1 MSFPEYL
8 KDRISEDYKNL
19 MIQKL
24 QEIKDQSEGLKNA
37 FHPSI
42 AEMNQSLR
50 DLLQRELIR
59 IQEAFDH
66 KLDGIHEKIAKEFEG
81 VLENYIS
88 SWYHTD
94 VTPFHQQMELLISD
108 VVSNVP
114 APPKEES
121 ADIASLVDLAR
132 NLEQAGTQA
141 EILQVLLQHIASW
154 ADRAILFVI
163 KGDQASGWAALGLG
177 TDWDASRIRQIKIDL
192 SKDLILRDVISTG
205 EAVYG
210 KADSQPA
217 NQELFE
223 AIGDHTPKT
232 ALAVPVIVRGKIAGI
247 LYVDLESDLSE
258 QPDVPNLLILASRAA
273 GAAIDL
279 LPTRAKAAP
288 AASPAA
294 PETAKF
300 EVPAPPQPAS
310 TAVQEEVAEPAPQ
323 APTEE
328 VEVEV
333 EDVRGLIPEQTNE
346 EEVAEPAPI
355 EGSEPTLILPLHFK
369 EISPEDLQLHED
381 AKRFAR
387 LLVSEI
393 KLYNEAQVSAGR
405 ENKDLYE
412 RLKDDIELSRKT
424 YSERV
429 PEHIHSSTNYFYEE
443 LVRTLANGDP
453 ALLGM

>member
-24 QEIKDQSEGLKNA
+24 QEIKDQSEGLKNT

-50 DLLQRELIR
+50 DVLQRELIR

-66 KLDGIHEKIAKEFEG
+66 KLDGIHEKLTKEFAE
-81 VLENYIS
+81 VVENYVS
-88 SWYHTD
+88 SWYHSD
-94 VTPFHQQMELLISD
+94 ITPFQQQMELLISD

-114 APPKEES
+114 VPPKKENE
-121 ADIASLVDLAR
+121 DLASLVDLAR
-132 NLEQAGTQA
+132 KLDQAGTQA
-141 EILQVLLQHIASW
+141 EILQVLLHHIGSW

-177 TDWDASRIRQIKIDL
+177 PDWDAGRIRQIEIDL
-192 SKDLILRDVISTG
+192 SKNLILRDIITMG
-205 EAVYG
+205 EPVFG
-210 KADSQPA
+210 KADSYPD
-217 NQELFE
+217 NPDLFQ
-223 AIGDHTPKT
+223 AIGDRTPKS
-232 ALAVPVIVRGKIAGI
+232 ALAVPVKVRGKIAGI
-247 LYVDLESDLSE
+247 LYVDLENDLSE
-258 QPDVPNLLILASRAA
+258 QPDVPSLLTLASRAA
-273 GAAIDL
+273 SMAIDL
-279 LPTRAKAAP
+279 LPLRSRTAP
-288 AASPAA
+288 APSPAAA
-294 PETAKF
+294 PETAKI
-300 EVPAPPQPAS
+300 EMPAPP
-310 TAVQEEVAEPAPQ
+310 VQEVAEPSKP
-323 APTEE
+323 EE
-328 VEVEV
+328 EELTSKVTKA
-333 EDVRGLIPEQTNE
+333 EDV
-346 EEVAEPAPI
+346 AEAAAVT
-355 EGSEPTLILPLHFK
+355 GSEPTLIVPLPFK
-369 EISPEDLQLHED
+369 EISEEELQYHED

-412 RLKDDIELSRKT
+412 RLKDDIERSRRMYT
-424 YSERV
+424 ERV

>member
-19 MIQKL
+19 LIQKL

-59 IQEAFDH
+59 IQEAFDN
-66 KLDGIHEKIAKEFEG
+66 KLDGIHEKMTKEVAS
-81 VLENYIS
+81 VLENYVS
-88 SWYHTD
+88 SWYHSD
-94 VTPFHQQMELLISD
+94 ITPFQQQVEMLISD

-114 APPKEES
+114 VPPKKENE
-121 ADIASLVDLAR
+121 DIASLVDLAEK
-132 NLEQAGTQA
+132 LEQAGTQA

-177 TDWDASRIRQIKIDL
+177 SEWDAGRIRQIKIDL
-192 SKDLILRDVISTG
+192 SKDLILRDVVSAG
-205 EAVYG
+205 KAVFG
-210 KADSQPA
+210 KADSHPA
-217 NQELFE
+217 NHELFE
-223 AIGDHTPKT
+223 AIGDHTPKNT
-232 ALAVPVIVRGKIAGI
+232 FAVPVKVRGKIAGI
-247 LYVDLESDLSE
+247 LYVDLDSELSE
-258 QPDVPNLLILASRAA
+258 HPDIPHLLILASRAA
-273 GAAIDL
+273 GTAIDL
-279 LPTRAKAAP
+279 LPTRSKAAP
-288 AASPAA
+288 AVSPAA
-294 PETAKF
+294 PVTAKMDI
-300 EVPAPPQPAS
+300 PAAAPEPV
-310 TAVQEEVAEPAPQ
+310 AVQEVAESQ
-323 APTEE
+323 
-328 VEVEV
+328 
-333 EDVRGLIPEQTNE
+333 E
-346 EEVAEPAPI
+346 EEVRELTGEQAQVEEEEIAEPAPI
-355 EGSEPTLILPLHFK
+355 EGSEPTLILPLPMK
-369 EISPEDLQLHED
+369 EISEEDQRFHED

-412 RLKDDIELSRKT
+412 RLKDDIERSRKT
-424 YSERV
+424 YTERV